1 MDALGYYYKNA
12 LLANLCG
19 EYKGRWRAASHDKE
33 SLFCL
38 AVSQQSFPHMA
49 TFAYEGN
56 GLTKEYIT
64 EEFKDFI
71 NGRYTAV
78 DADGVEGGYNTQIF
92 VGHDKYISDS
102 VDVLEMMWCDV
113 PTLEVKST
121 KATKIYAA
129 CGSKVNI
136 VCDGYN
142 SVVVMLF
149 DDSYVMLEDVDEN
162 SSVTIYKY
170 SDNAKVEIGKYC
182 LSKKVKVFNKEL
194 KL

>member
-19 EYKGRWRAASHDKE
+19 EYKGRWQAASHDKE
-33 SLFCL
+33 SLFRL

-71 NGRYTAV
+71 NGHYTAI
-78 DADGVEGGYNTQIF
+78 DADGVEGQYKTQMF
-92 VGHDKYISDS
+92 VGHDKPIFDGC
-102 VDVLEMMWCDV
+102 DVLEMMWCDV
-113 PTLEVKST
+113 PTVEVKQI
-121 KATKIYAA
+121 KATKIYMA
-129 CGSKVNI
+129 CGSRANI

-142 SVVVMLF
+142 NVIVMLF
-149 DDSYVMLEDVDEN
+149 DDSSVLLEDVDEN
-162 SSVTIYKY
+162 SSVTVYKY
-170 SDNAKVEIGKYC
+170 SDKANVGIGKYC